1 MNNSPM
7 SSSFSTAKPSSSSKS
22 VHVNSKNED
31 TIDDTITISEK
42 VNLTKQQHHVLKIIC
57 DTYQMSFPEYM

>member
-31 TIDDTITISEK
+31 TIDDTITINEK
-42 VNLTKQQHHVLKIIC
+42 VGLCIV
-57 DTYQMSFPEYM
+57 S